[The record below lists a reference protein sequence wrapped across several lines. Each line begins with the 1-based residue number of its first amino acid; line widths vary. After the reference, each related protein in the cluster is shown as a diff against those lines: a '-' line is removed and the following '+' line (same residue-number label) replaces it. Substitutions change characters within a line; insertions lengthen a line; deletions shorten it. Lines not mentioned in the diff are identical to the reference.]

1 MPPSELLPTVE
12 RIPYQNMT
20 ITYQELIDAIENLPI
35 EEQESLFE
43 LIHKRR
49 IEKRRVKIATN
60 AGITFDAI
68 GRGKA
73 KRGKSTLINALLGR
87 RDDLLAPVDQLPASN
102 VLCRFVRQVYFYFPR
117 CLCAVR
123 QHKFASAETRRNDKL
138 RYGDYYFEV
147 WRRA

>member
-1 MPPSELLPTVE
+1 MPLRSCRELSLQVVDPVSDMPPSELLPTVE

-35 EEQESLFE
+35 EEQESLFK

-73 KRGKSTLINALLGR
+73 KRGNFEEIKSY
-87 RDDLLAPVDQLPASN
+87 LLADD
-102 VLCRFVRQVYFYFPR
+102 
-117 CLCAVR
+117 
-123 QHKFASAETRRNDKL
+123 E
-138 RYGDYYFEV
+138 E
-147 WRRA
+147 